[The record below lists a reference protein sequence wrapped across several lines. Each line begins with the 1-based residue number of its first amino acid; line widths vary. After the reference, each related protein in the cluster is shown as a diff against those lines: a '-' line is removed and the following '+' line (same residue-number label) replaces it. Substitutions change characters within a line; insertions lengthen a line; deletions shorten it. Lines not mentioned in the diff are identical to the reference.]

1 MSSSSVKASYC
12 RVNGHL
18 AYNFTCGLSL
28 FEILLCWTEILICLG
43 VVGVAVVQQVF
54 QASPSANE
62 AAETRGGG
70 LLLAFIAVL

>member
-43 VVGVAVVQQVF
+43 VVGVAVQQVF